1 MQHNKIA
8 SLKKRPVL
16 QYIMPFT
23 DPSRQIPSV
32 QYALHGPFTPDVSG
46 FHSRLARI
54 EALEMFLR
62 SGRTYDSTQSVTIV
76 RKRPKTAQCSSRN
89 DAHVILFRK
98 YAGADRPTFP
108 DIVMQRRRR
117 QHNDLNVIET

>member
-1 MQHNKIA
+1 
-8 SLKKRPVL
+8 
-16 QYIMPFT
+16 
-23 DPSRQIPSV
+23 
-32 QYALHGPFTPDVSG
+32 
-46 FHSRLARI
+46 
-54 EALEMFLR
+54 MFLR

-108 DIVMQRRRR
+108 DIVMQRPSQTTQRLERDTNLDGFLVKLR
-117 QHNDLNVIET
+117 